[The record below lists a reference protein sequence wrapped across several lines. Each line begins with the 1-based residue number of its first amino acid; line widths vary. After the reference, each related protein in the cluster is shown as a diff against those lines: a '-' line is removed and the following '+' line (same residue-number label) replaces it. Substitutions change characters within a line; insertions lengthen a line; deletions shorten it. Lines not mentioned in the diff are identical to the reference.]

1 MILLHSEKEQQSLC
15 QGNAADGKRASKL
28 KFRKTVLAAVLT
40 TALMSLSAAQA
51 ANPAK
56 VTTPNFDGKLEF
68 DVSEGAIPTPI
79 WQWTGSCSGCAGTME
94 EGSSITVTGGSGVD
108 AISTNTDLE
117 LAGTAENKIT
127 ISNGSAGMA
136 TGIIIEG
143 SAPSKSPEI
152 LINNAKITVTGSD
165 TAAAIVN
172 KKLYID
178 NLSVAPV
185 ITIKNSE
192 IYGASAAYYNWNNQG
207 SLEAYTKELNI
218 SNSTLVA
225 SGYGSKSAQ
234 GTIFN
239 GNSVLDK
246 VSITDGS
253 TIRFEANGT
262 TAAFDRAAIRNNKNT
277 IGSIFV
283 SDSTIVAGDTYNEET
298 GAWSGENTAS
308 AITNECQGG
317 GCSDPASIGTIE
329 LNNSVVSSNAA
340 AIQNEQ
346 KIGTITVKNGT
357 HVNSSESEVGGDV
370 FLNNTADATID
381 SVHIGGESIVGKT
394 TNAGTISEIEITGG
408 SQAGDITNTGT
419 IGQLTVGNGAKVT
432 KVTSSNG
439 DMTVNLDGGTD
450 AIGEYDIS
458 AGKLTINHTG
468 TSSQNGGK
476 VTLSGT
482 GSLNITNMN
491 VSIADNENSDRFTV
505 SGGSASNVSV
515 EKFTV
520 TSFGN
525 ADLSKDVNLHVVV
538 DDTGAAVE
546 AGYAK
551 EAILS
556 ESLTNAGFGGNY
568 DATSGVFSA
577 TLDATRGA
585 SSVMSQ
591 LMISQLVRRDYFIDT
606 ALAEASQE
614 ALLNHTD
621 SSVFVKPYFGYE
633 TFDLSGGLDA
643 SSHTQGFVAGFT
655 KNWNQAQVLSAY
667 VGYETMDSSAAS
679 MFAIDSSMAY
689 AGVDYTNTF
698 ASSDDLSL
706 YLKGRATFAYLEN
719 EIDRMMDGKTSSA
732 SPKSLAYSANFYFG
746 GNWNVTPSTVI
757 NPEIGLS
764 YLGGHTES
772 FDMGGDIDAIRH
784 EKYDS
789 LNVDLF
795 FADASLSWEQNW
807 HEHFRTRVS
816 GGVRYLFNDDYDVD
830 ASINGLYDQA
840 NVDLPSIYKYASASV
855 IVSPNKNVDLA
866 FTYAGIFDSMGH
878 SHNAIAKFQYNF

>member
-1 MILLHSEKEQQSLC
+1 MILLHSEENQQSLGY
-15 QGNAADGKRASKL
+15 GNAVKEKRASKL
-28 KFRKTVLAAVLT
+28 KFRKTALAAVL
-40 TALMSLSAAQA
+40 AAAFVSISSAQA
-51 ANPAK
+51 ARFTDTTFSGNEVIDPPVTSNK
-56 VTTPNFDGKLEF
+56 V
-68 DVSEGAIPTPI
+68 
-79 WQWTGSCSGCAGTME
+79 WQWNGEHSGDAGYMTA
-94 EGSSITVTGGSGVD
+94 GSSITVTGGTDIDV
-108 AISTNTDLE
+108 ISTNTDLE

-127 ISNGSAGMA
+127 ISNGSGGYA

-152 LINNAKITVTGSD
+152 LIDYATITADSSKQ
-165 TAAAIVN
+165 AAAIVV
-172 KKLYID
+172 KKLTVD
-178 NLSVAPV
+178 DLNLAPV
-185 ITIKNSE
+185 FTIKNSE
-192 IYGASAAYYNWNNQG
+192 IYGAAAAFYNWNAVG
-207 SLEAYTKELNI
+207 KVAYTQAVNI
-218 SNSTLVA
+218 SNSLLVA
-225 SGYGSKSAQ
+225 NSNGGSAF
-234 GTIFN
+234 GVIFN
-239 GNSVLDK
+239 GNSELGSL
-246 VSITDGS
+246 SITDGS
-253 TIRFEANGT
+253 TIRYEANGT
-262 TAAFDRAAIRNNKNT
+262 TATYDRAAIRNNKNT

-283 SDSTIVAGDTYNEET
+283 SDSTIVAGDTYDEET
-298 GAWSGENTAS
+298 GAWSGEYTAS
-308 AITNECQGG
+308 AITNECDGG
-317 GCSDPASIGTIE
+317 GCSDPASITTIV

-346 KIGTITVKNGT
+346 KIGTITVTNGT
-357 HVNSSESEVGGDV
+357 HVNSSQTEFEVGGDK
-370 FLNNTADATID
+370 FLNNTSGATID
-381 SVHIGGESIVGKT
+381 KVKIDGNSIVGKT
-394 TNAGTISEIEITGG
+394 DNAGTISEIEVTNG
-408 SQAGDITNTGT
+408 SQAGDITNTGTGT

-439 DMTVNLDGGTD
+439 DMTVNLTGGTD

-458 AGKLTINHTG
+458 AGTLTIEHTG
-468 TSSQNGGK
+468 NSTQNGGK
-476 VTLSGT
+476 VTLSGD
-482 GSLNITNMN
+482 GKLNITNMN
-491 VSIADNENSDRFTV
+491 VSIADNKNSDRFTV
-505 SGGSASNVSV
+505 SGSNGTNVSV

-568 DATSGVFSA
+568 DAATGMFSA
-577 TLDATRGA
+577 TLDATHGA

-633 TFDLSGGLDA
+633 TFDLSGGLNA

-667 VGYETMDSSAAS
+667 FGYETMDSSAAS

-698 ASSDDLSL
+698 ASSDELSL

-746 GNWNVTPSTVI
+746 GNWHVTPSTVI

-840 NVDLPSIYKYASASV
+840 NVDLPSLYKYASASI

>member
-28 KFRKTVLAAVLT
+28 KFRKTALAAVLA
-40 TALMSLSAAQA
+40 TAFVSISSAQA
-51 ANPAK
+51 AQFTD
-56 VTTPNFDGKLEF
+56 TTFSGDQV
-68 DVSEGAIPTPI
+68 VSPPMSSNQVWKWNA
-79 WQWTGSCSGCAGTME
+79 SCPGCAGYMTA
-94 EGSSITVTGGSGVD
+94 GSSITVTAGTDVD

-117 LAGTAENKIT
+117 LAGTAEDKII
-127 ISNGSAGMA
+127 ISNASGGFA
-136 TGIIIEG
+136 TGIILEG
-143 SAPSKSPEI
+143 TAPSESPEI
-152 LINNAKITVTGSD
+152 LVNNAIITVTGSN

-172 KKLYID
+172 KKLFID
-178 NLSVAPV
+178 ESVAPV

-192 IYGASAAYYNWNNQG
+192 IYGANAAYYNWNNSG
-207 SLEAYTKELNI
+207 SKAYTKELKI

-225 SGYGSKSAQ
+225 SGYGSSSAA

-239 GNSVLDK
+239 GNSYLGK

-253 TIRFEANGT
+253 TIRYEANGT
-262 TAAFDRAAIRNNKNT
+262 TASYDRAAIRNNKFE
-277 IGSIFV
+277 IGSIYV
-283 SDSTIVAGDTYNEET
+283 SDSTIVAGDTYDEES
-298 GAWSGENTAS
+298 GWSGEQTAS
-308 AITNECQGG
+308 AITNECDGG
-317 GCSDPASIGTIE
+317 GCSDPASITTIV
-329 LNNSVVSSNAA
+329 LNNSVVSSNSA

-346 KIGTITVKNGT
+346 KIGTITVTNGT
-357 HVNSSESEVGGDV
+357 HVNSSQTEFEVGGDK
-370 FLNNTADATID
+370 FLNNTSGATID
-381 SVHIGGESIVGKT
+381 KIKIDGNSIVGKT
-394 TNAGTISEIEITGG
+394 DNAGTISEIEVTNG
-408 SQAGDITNTGT
+408 SQAGDITNTGTGT

-439 DMTVNLDGGTD
+439 DMTVNLTGGTD

-458 AGKLTINHTG
+458 AGTLTIEHTG
-468 TSSQNGGK
+468 NSTQNGGK
-476 VTLSGT
+476 VTLSGD
-482 GSLNITNMN
+482 GKLNITNMN
-491 VSIADNENSDRFTV
+491 VSIADNQNSDRFTV
-505 SGGSASNVSV
+505 SGSNGTNVSV

-568 DATSGVFSA
+568 DAATGMFSA
-577 TLDATRGA
+577 TLDATHGA

-633 TFDLSGGLDA
+633 TFDLSGGLNA

-667 VGYETMDSSAAS
+667 FGYETMDSSAAS

-698 ASSDDLSL
+698 ASSDELSL

-746 GNWNVTPSTVI
+746 GNWHVTPSTVI

-840 NVDLPSIYKYASASV
+840 NVDLPSLYKYASASI

>member
-1 MILLHSEKEQQSLC
+1 MILLHSEKEQQSFC
-15 QGNAADGKRASKL
+15 QGNAADSKRASKL
-28 KFRKTVLAAVLT
+28 KFRKTALAAVLAA
-40 TALMSLSAAQA
+40 ALVPISSAQA
-51 ANPAK
+51 ARFTDTTFSGNEVIDPP
-56 VTTPNFDGKLEF
+56 VTSNQ
-68 DVSEGAIPTPI
+68 I
-79 WQWTGSCSGCAGTME
+79 WQWKGEHPGDAGHMTA
-94 EGSSITVTGGSGVD
+94 GSSITVTGGTDIDV
-108 AISTNTDLE
+108 ISTNTDLE

-127 ISNGSAGMA
+127 ISNGSGGYA

-152 LINNAKITVTGSD
+152 LIDYATITADSSNH
-165 TAAAIVN
+165 AAAIVV
-172 KKLYID
+172 KKLTVAD
-178 NLSVAPV
+178 LNLAPV
-185 ITIKNSE
+185 FTIKNSE
-192 IYGASAAYYNWNNQG
+192 IYGAAAAFYNWNSSGVARTQ
-207 SLEAYTKELNI
+207 AVNI
-218 SNSTLVA
+218 SNSLLVA
-225 SGYGSKSAQ
+225 NSNGQSAF
-234 GTIFN
+234 GVIFN
-239 GNSVLDK
+239 GNSELGSL
-246 VSITDGS
+246 SITEGS
-253 TIRFEANGT
+253 TLRYEANGNEPD
-262 TAAFDRAAIRNNKNT
+262 FDAAAIRNNKNT
-277 IGSIFV
+277 IGSIYV
-283 SDSTIVAGDTYNEET
+283 SNSTIVAGDTYDEET
-298 GAWSGENTAS
+298 GAWSGEYTAS
-308 AITNECQGG
+308 AITNECDGG
-317 GCSDPASIGTIE
+317 TCNDPASIGTIE
-329 LNNSVVSSNAA
+329 LNNSVLSSNAA

-346 KIGTITVKNGT
+346 KIGTITVTNGT
-357 HVNSSESEVGGDV
+357 HVNSSQTEFEVGGDV
-370 FLNNTADATID
+370 FLNNTSGATID
-381 SVHIGGESIVGKT
+381 KILIDGNSIVGKT
-394 TNAGTISEIEITGG
+394 DNAGTISEIEVTNG
-408 SQAGDITNTGT
+408 SQAGDITNTGTGT

-439 DMTVNLDGGTD
+439 DMTVNLTGGTD

-458 AGKLTINHTG
+458 AGTLTIEHTG
-468 TSSQNGGK
+468 NSTQNGGK
-476 VTLSGT
+476 VTLSGD
-482 GSLNITNMN
+482 GKLNITNMN
-491 VSIADNENSDRFTV
+491 VSIADNQNSDRFTV
-505 SGGSASNVSV
+505 SGSNGTNVSV

-568 DATSGVFSA
+568 DAATGMFSA
-577 TLDATRGA
+577 TLDATYGA

-633 TFDLSGGLDA
+633 TFDLSGGLNA

-667 VGYETMDSSAAS
+667 FGYETMDSSAAS

-698 ASSDDLSL
+698 ASSDELSL

-746 GNWNVTPSTVI
+746 GNWHVTPSTVI

-840 NVDLPSIYKYASASV
+840 NVDLPSLYKYASASI